1 MADETTRQS
10 EHLTHY
16 GATAEQERELLKEA
30 QVAAIAS
37 PASLGLAA
45 FALPLFIWGA
55 IYADFFADRARAV
68 MFLIPLGLVYGGLT
82 QYAAG
87 MWAFRKHEPLLATLF
102 SSFGAFW
109 VSYAG
114 LLWMQQA
121 RFLDLGADTETLF
134 GLLFAGWAVFAIYML
149 IASAR
154 VNWALA
160 LMLLA
165 LAATFVVMA
174 AGFFSGRGGI
184 LTFGG
189 WLAMIAGVLCWY
201 ASAADAINTAFGRI
215 VLPTRTMRWG
225 APLEPEYRRPELA

>member
-1 MADETTRQS
+1 MVSEPRQP
-10 EHLTHY
+10 EHVTHY

-30 QVAAIAS
+30 QLATIAS
-37 PASLGLAA
+37 PATLGLAA
-45 FALPLFIWGA
+45 LALPLFVWGA
-55 IYADFFADRARAV
+55 IYADFFADRDRAV

-87 MWAFRKHEPLLATLF
+87 MWAFRKHEPVLATLF

-121 RFLDLGADTETLF
+121 RFLDLGGDARGLYGLF
-134 GLLFAGWAVFAIYML
+134 FAGWAVFAIYML
-149 IASAR
+149 IAAVR

-165 LAATFVVMA
+165 LAATLVVMA
-174 AGFFSGRGGI
+174 IGFFADRGGV

-201 ASAADAINTAFGRI
+201 ASAADAINSTFGRI